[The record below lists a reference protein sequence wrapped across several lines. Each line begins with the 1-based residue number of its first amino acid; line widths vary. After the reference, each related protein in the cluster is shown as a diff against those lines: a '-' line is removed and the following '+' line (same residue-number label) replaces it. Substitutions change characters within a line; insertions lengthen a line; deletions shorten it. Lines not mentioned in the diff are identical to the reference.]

1 MNGQPSSPQ
10 AVVYNISNTNGNNYV
25 NATPSEAARAECP
38 TGHADSQTQARAPPS
53 PPLDDQHNVTRFTDT
68 SHVNLNNRTGFDQGN
83 VARTLDGAQ
92 SPNKETIDS
101 ILDGDNHSTNETPTN
116 KDAATETNATYQP
129 PSSAQF
135 RITVQT
141 NEEGVVVLDGKL
153 VPYTKSG
160 LNVAHAKQYWSY
172 YAHILPGNN
181 RGLFPALTEDN
192 IQDFIDRLNLIRQE
206 VLSIGKATFEAEI
219 VSAFNRSGHTT
230 NGQPISCTKHVEEL
244 MRTWEGNVLSC
255 LRLTWLNIHSLNT
268 ENSVFLKETLPVAL
282 VVHGATHDPPYTI
295 SNEASCKVFGK
306 KRVSNHGLVKLANS
320 ACVDVKKRFQELE
333 EKLFG
338 MSVRTKARSKHSV
351 SAKHYEIEINLGSKA
366 NMRCKS
372 YILARK
378 TLFKGQHF
386 SDDNPPT
393 EKDLR
398 EYFNSGDEV
407 RNLLQAAV
415 SRAKRAGITR
425 EVLLSSMDDCYQEVT
440 SFSNIALPPDLDD
453 ILDLDDSMEGESST
467 IDSCLQGRKR
477 EQQFI
482 EEHWQ
487 MAQKEQTWESS
498 QTRKTQHVQEHLRT
512 QQHHP
517 TEMVHNDLVKWKEL
531 YKQNQQP
538 SQIERMESHHLGAS
552 MEGGSSTIDS
562 GLQERMTEPRSI
574 EQLLQMVHSLQAR
587 QNSHTGNPR
596 QVHDHGC
603 TQQQQLQEIAENDRE
618 QRSLQLHQHNQQ
630 HPQMELTEIHQQIQQ
645 PNPQTQLMEQM
656 LERVRLLEAQVR
668 KETTQQE
675 EQQRQQKVMGQGTS
689 GDHLL
694 EQSVQL
700 DEHMEQQQRSQI
712 PMGPV
717 ALLDFFEPS
726 SRRLPPSLE
735 QTTVDDYE
743 EDESTS
749 IQSQEEESNQ
759 MQQQHPVET
768 ILHSKFESSGQ
779 QKYLIRWMGDYKDSW
794 QPKGNITSDIIEDF
808 DKRKMQEMANKH
820 LAEV

>member
-230 NGQPISCTKHVEEL
+230 KGQPISCTKHVEEL

-378 TLFKGQHF
+378 TLFKDVQF
-386 SDDNPPT
+386 SDEISPT
-393 EKDLR
+393 EKDL
-398 EYFNSGDEV
+398 
-407 RNLLQAAV
+407 
-415 SRAKRAGITR
+415 
-425 EVLLSSMDDCYQEVT
+425 
-440 SFSNIALPPDLDD
+440 
-453 ILDLDDSMEGESST
+453 
-467 IDSCLQGRKR
+467 
-477 EQQFI
+477 
-482 EEHWQ
+482 
-487 MAQKEQTWESS
+487 
-498 QTRKTQHVQEHLRT
+498 
-512 QQHHP
+512 
-517 TEMVHNDLVKWKEL
+517 
-531 YKQNQQP
+531 
-538 SQIERMESHHLGAS
+538 
-552 MEGGSSTIDS
+552 
-562 GLQERMTEPRSI
+562 
-574 EQLLQMVHSLQAR
+574 
-587 QNSHTGNPR
+587 
-596 QVHDHGC
+596 
-603 TQQQQLQEIAENDRE
+603 
-618 QRSLQLHQHNQQ
+618 
-630 HPQMELTEIHQQIQQ
+630 
-645 PNPQTQLMEQM
+645 
-656 LERVRLLEAQVR
+656 
-668 KETTQQE
+668 
-675 EQQRQQKVMGQGTS
+675 
-689 GDHLL
+689 
-694 EQSVQL
+694 
-700 DEHMEQQQRSQI
+700 
-712 PMGPV
+712 
-717 ALLDFFEPS
+717 
-726 SRRLPPSLE
+726 
-735 QTTVDDYE
+735 
-743 EDESTS
+743 
-749 IQSQEEESNQ
+749 
-759 MQQQHPVET
+759 
-768 ILHSKFESSGQ
+768 
-779 QKYLIRWMGDYKDSW
+779 
-794 QPKGNITSDIIEDF
+794 
-808 DKRKMQEMANKH
+808 
-820 LAEV
+820 